1 MRRCR
6 VWPNAWARIHPA
18 RINISAF
25 LNRFWRGRNAT
36 YASRVKVRLFEKNE
50 KGKIKNRG
58 ERERGKLCERCIVGR
73 DIPANRL
80 VSMQPRYSHLGT
92 DSSPMIIVTRITMC
106 DVSLLTRI
114 AASSLARRR
123 LNERRFANRKA
134 ADVEIGAG
142 MDSAPLF
149 IAKCETTIP
158 RFLIYTKRNVG

>member
-1 MRRCR
+1 
-6 VWPNAWARIHPA
+6 
-18 RINISAF
+18 
-25 LNRFWRGRNAT
+25 
-36 YASRVKVRLFEKNE
+36 
-50 KGKIKNRG
+50 
-58 ERERGKLCERCIVGR
+58 
-73 DIPANRL
+73 
-80 VSMQPRYSHLGT
+80 
-92 DSSPMIIVTRITMC
+92 MC